1 MLVIVAETSWIK
13 SRVNWGANSASFSLK
28 FKTNAM
34 GSPDMKPATEDV
46 NKANNPEIASRTFI
60 CDNRTLVVLEV
71 VANFSKEVIRSTP
84 KFLVVEINTE

>member
-1 MLVIVAETSWIK
+1 MLVIAAETSWIK

-46 NKANNPEIASRTFI
+46 KK
-60 CDNRTLVVLEV
+60 DQ
-71 VANFSKEVIRSTP
+71 
-84 KFLVVEINTE
+84 

>member
-46 NKANNPEIASRTFI
+46 KNVNNPGIASLTFI
-60 CDNRTLVVLEV
+60 CDDRTLVVLEV
-71 VANFSKEVIRSTP
+71 VANFSKEVVSSAS
-84 KFLVVEINTE
+84 KFLVVQINT